1 MIHIKKF
8 IDRMS
13 VMESRK
19 NKDLVMT
26 MEDARGLRD
35 EVSKL
40 LVDLHELSSNSK
52 NNSEVIEVE
61 IKGGTF

>member
-1 MIHIKKF
+1 
-8 IDRMS
+8 MS

-52 NNSEVIEVE
+52 NSSEVIEVE